1 MPLNRQQQQIVDAL
15 DGSVNVVAGAGTG
28 KTFTLTWRIVAC
40 VERALALDSNDA
52 DPTSHVLAIT
62 FTKKAAAELKSRVRQ
77 AFLEES
83 ACGGERGEA
92 YLRCALRIDNAWVS
106 TIHGMASRIL
116 RENALEF
123 GIDPSFETLSE
134 QGASAVFS
142 EALQRAVDEV
152 MQSDDGELRAYLEG
166 CDVESDVRPAGTVAA
181 MVKKVFDVTGFMP
194 HGLDGIVTR
203 RSVVPWREACQP
215 FLDQAS
221 LVRRLFEL
229 EGWPDGEAV
238 KLVDL
243 ARQMDAA
250 LSALGDWL
258 DRHDARRSPDAE
270 GSFDQ
275 EGLERAVYA
284 FPATTPKFGKKS
296 DHYDD
301 MLRYR
306 LEYKLLSE
314 RIAMRSASADAAS
327 LVRFA
332 QVVRRHMDAIKSA
345 GHTMFTEGDLLVACN
360 EKLSDPANASI
371 VERYRR
377 QFHCIM
383 LDEFQDTDP
392 LQMAIVSKLA
402 APSGEAQGVP
412 LANVC
417 TVGDMQQSI
426 YRFRGGDVEETQK
439 RIASLKEG
447 RGMQFELSGNYRSH
461 KDVLDA
467 VEAVFSRSGAFGDEF
482 LRLEACRGEDADGA
496 PGIFDGMP
504 RVEFQF
510 VHGKRGTKS
519 EPGVGSA
526 DVRAVAAAEIARHF
540 RGLAG
545 KGVPASGMALLL
557 GRMRHADV
565 YAQALRDA
573 GFECVVTGGS
583 VFADTLPARLVG
595 MLLRFA
601 VNRHDEVPLLGI
613 LTSPLFQVSDDA
625 LLVLSRYPG
634 GERRGRFALSRSL
647 LCFEGAP
654 ELDEDDNTAVRMARD
669 LLASFAAEARCGSA
683 AVALRRLFVR
693 SGYLG
698 ALQAAGDAQSLAD
711 AGNVAKAIRIAA
723 DMEAQSL
730 GIAEASARYASVL
743 EHAKEAPGTLAT
755 LDSEYVTIMTVH
767 SSKGLEFDHVAVAEM
782 RDGTLASVRPA
793 LVAENVDGSTY
804 LSMRPTKASFA
815 RPESYE
821 AHQRV
826 AKFTFE
832 DAGLDPFGR
841 PLDEAGMR
849 PGEGKRDYAVR
860 QKRNVAA
867 AESPEAMHRALAAY
881 ESLQELEEARRLM
894 YVAMTRARESLLV
907 SLCATTKPSA
917 GYKGVFDDL
926 YGAAVDELGAA
937 GGGFDD
943 AFRAARGPLGASR
956 LLLSSTDEVD
966 DYLEALGRT
975 PKDGAAEGTA
985 CAECLQVPIYED
997 APVARVK
1004 PFSRTRQG
1012 LHSYTSLSKGLPK
1025 PLQDAGDDAA
1035 REGLWAAS
1043 DDADGGE
1050 FLVAAAHAADGV
1062 LSGESATALGTA
1074 FHRLC
1079 QTSILRAAREGLD
1092 RLPVPDACAVAAQV
1106 RACGLS
1112 AAQEARLSRALG
1124 LWLESDLAAAFA
1136 LHGELAA
1143 EVPFSVVVEAGEGA
1157 SFVLEGEIDGLADDG
1172 RGNAL
1177 LVDYKTG
1184 SSGAEA
1190 DELRERHRLQAQ
1202 CYAYALLMAGY
1213 RRVEAFFV
1221 RVEEEAPSSG
1231 PAGDGGKPQPVAVE
1245 YSYSL
1250 DDVCALRDDV
1260 AAAYRYPLT

>member
-28 KTFTLTWRIVAC
+28 KTFTLTRRIVAC

-152 MQSDDGELRAYLEG
+152 MQSDDGELRAFLEG

-229 EGWPDGEAV
+229 EGWPDGEAA

-243 ARQMDAA
+243 AQQMDAA

-467 VEAVFSRSGAFGDEF
+467 VEAVFSRSGAFGDEVGGVPRRGCGRRAGH
-482 LRLEACRGEDADGA
+482 LRRHAAR
-496 PGIFDGMP
+496 
-504 RVEFQF
+504 RV
-510 VHGKRGTKS
+510 
-519 EPGVGSA
+519 P
-526 DVRAVAAAEIARHF
+526 VRAWQARH
-540 RGLAG
+540 
-545 KGVPASGMALLL
+545 
-557 GRMRHADV
+557 
-565 YAQALRDA
+565 
-573 GFECVVTGGS
+573 
-583 VFADTLPARLVG
+583 
-595 MLLRFA
+595 
-601 VNRHDEVPLLGI
+601 
-613 LTSPLFQVSDDA
+613 
-625 LLVLSRYPG
+625 
-634 GERRGRFALSRSL
+634 
-647 LCFEGAP
+647 
-654 ELDEDDNTAVRMARD
+654 
-669 LLASFAAEARCGSA
+669 
-683 AVALRRLFVR
+683 
-693 SGYLG
+693 
-698 ALQAAGDAQSLAD
+698 
-711 AGNVAKAIRIAA
+711 
-723 DMEAQSL
+723 
-730 GIAEASARYASVL
+730 
-743 EHAKEAPGTLAT
+743 
-755 LDSEYVTIMTVH
+755 
-767 SSKGLEFDHVAVAEM
+767 
-782 RDGTLASVRPA
+782 
-793 LVAENVDGSTY
+793 
-804 LSMRPTKASFA
+804 
-815 RPESYE
+815 
-821 AHQRV
+821 
-826 AKFTFE
+826 
-832 DAGLDPFGR
+832 
-841 PLDEAGMR
+841 
-849 PGEGKRDYAVR
+849 
-860 QKRNVAA
+860 
-867 AESPEAMHRALAAY
+867 
-881 ESLQELEEARRLM
+881 
-894 YVAMTRARESLLV
+894 
-907 SLCATTKPSA
+907 
-917 GYKGVFDDL
+917 
-926 YGAAVDELGAA
+926 
-937 GGGFDD
+937 
-943 AFRAARGPLGASR
+943 
-956 LLLSSTDEVD
+956 
-966 DYLEALGRT
+966 
-975 PKDGAAEGTA
+975 
-985 CAECLQVPIYED
+985 
-997 APVARVK
+997 
-1004 PFSRTRQG
+1004 
-1012 LHSYTSLSKGLPK
+1012 
-1025 PLQDAGDDAA
+1025 
-1035 REGLWAAS
+1035 
-1043 DDADGGE
+1043 
-1050 FLVAAAHAADGV
+1050 
-1062 LSGESATALGTA
+1062 
-1074 FHRLC
+1074 
-1079 QTSILRAAREGLD
+1079 
-1092 RLPVPDACAVAAQV
+1092 QV
-1106 RACGLS
+1106 RAWGGLGGRARRRRRRNR
-1112 AAQEARLSRALG
+1112 AAFQGPCRQGRPSVGHGAVAWAHETCRRLRAGAARRGLRVRGNGRLG
-1124 LWLESDLAAAFA
+1124 LCRHPPGAPRRHAAA
-1136 LHGELAA
+1136 LRGEPPRRGAA
-1143 EVPFSVVVEAGEGA
+1143 ARNP
-1157 SFVLEGEIDGLADDG
+1157 
-1172 RGNAL
+1172 
-1177 LVDYKTG
+1177 
-1184 SSGAEA
+1184 
-1190 DELRERHRLQAQ
+1190 H
-1202 CYAYALLMAGY
+1202 
-1213 RRVEAFFV
+1213 
-1221 RVEEEAPSSG
+1221 
-1231 PAGDGGKPQPVAVE
+1231 
-1245 YSYSL
+1245 
-1250 DDVCALRDDV
+1250 V
-1260 AAAYRYPLT
+1260 AAVPGVRRRPARPFPASWR

>member
-28 KTFTLTWRIVAC
+28 KTFTLTRRIVAC

-152 MQSDDGELRAYLEG
+152 MQSDDGELRAFLEG

-229 EGWPDGEAV
+229 EGWPDGEAA

-243 ARQMDAA
+243 AQQMDAA

-526 DVRAVAAAEIARHF
+526 DVRAVAAAFQGPCRQGRPSVGHGAVAWAHETCRRLRAGAAR
-540 RGLAG
+540 RGLRVRGNGRLGLCRHPPGAPRRHAAALRG
-545 KGVPASGMALLL
+545 EPPRRGAAARNPHVAAVPGVRRRPARPFPASW
-557 GRMRHADV
+557 R
-565 YAQALRDA
+565 
-573 GFECVVTGGS
+573 
-583 VFADTLPARLVG
+583 
-595 MLLRFA
+595 
-601 VNRHDEVPLLGI
+601 
-613 LTSPLFQVSDDA
+613 
-625 LLVLSRYPG
+625 
-634 GERRGRFALSRSL
+634 
-647 LCFEGAP
+647 
-654 ELDEDDNTAVRMARD
+654 
-669 LLASFAAEARCGSA
+669 
-683 AVALRRLFVR
+683 
-693 SGYLG
+693 
-698 ALQAAGDAQSLAD
+698 
-711 AGNVAKAIRIAA
+711 
-723 DMEAQSL
+723 
-730 GIAEASARYASVL
+730 
-743 EHAKEAPGTLAT
+743 
-755 LDSEYVTIMTVH
+755 
-767 SSKGLEFDHVAVAEM
+767 
-782 RDGTLASVRPA
+782 
-793 LVAENVDGSTY
+793 
-804 LSMRPTKASFA
+804 
-815 RPESYE
+815 
-821 AHQRV
+821 
-826 AKFTFE
+826 
-832 DAGLDPFGR
+832 
-841 PLDEAGMR
+841 
-849 PGEGKRDYAVR
+849 
-860 QKRNVAA
+860 
-867 AESPEAMHRALAAY
+867 
-881 ESLQELEEARRLM
+881 
-894 YVAMTRARESLLV
+894 
-907 SLCATTKPSA
+907 
-917 GYKGVFDDL
+917 
-926 YGAAVDELGAA
+926 
-937 GGGFDD
+937 
-943 AFRAARGPLGASR
+943 
-956 LLLSSTDEVD
+956 
-966 DYLEALGRT
+966 
-975 PKDGAAEGTA
+975 
-985 CAECLQVPIYED
+985 
-997 APVARVK
+997 
-1004 PFSRTRQG
+1004 
-1012 LHSYTSLSKGLPK
+1012 
-1025 PLQDAGDDAA
+1025 
-1035 REGLWAAS
+1035 
-1043 DDADGGE
+1043 
-1050 FLVAAAHAADGV
+1050 
-1062 LSGESATALGTA
+1062 
-1074 FHRLC
+1074 
-1079 QTSILRAAREGLD
+1079 
-1092 RLPVPDACAVAAQV
+1092 
-1106 RACGLS
+1106 
-1112 AAQEARLSRALG
+1112 
-1124 LWLESDLAAAFA
+1124 
-1136 LHGELAA
+1136 
-1143 EVPFSVVVEAGEGA
+1143 
-1157 SFVLEGEIDGLADDG
+1157 
-1172 RGNAL
+1172 
-1177 LVDYKTG
+1177 
-1184 SSGAEA
+1184 
-1190 DELRERHRLQAQ
+1190 
-1202 CYAYALLMAGY
+1202 
-1213 RRVEAFFV
+1213 
-1221 RVEEEAPSSG
+1221 
-1231 PAGDGGKPQPVAVE
+1231 
-1245 YSYSL
+1245 
-1250 DDVCALRDDV
+1250 
-1260 AAAYRYPLT
+1260 